1 MITENRG
8 RGAGLPHDPTVKT
21 VGNDP
26 EKRYRGGKGCEA
38 RINERVNVCYGY
50 ILEGG
55 TRRQIAQ
62 RIANRFNVSERT
74 AHNDY
79 KMAMHLVKTEQIE
92 TRDNLLNHIQGLRLA
107 TVRKALAKG
116 QYQTVAIL
124 LKDMGAVIGEVAPEI
139 QALNTPV
146 LNITVEESRRSSL
159 PQAATGE
166 SLDVAALPVCEE
178 LQQKEPGSG

>member
-1 MITENRG
+1 MVTENRG
-8 RGAGLPHDPTVKT
+8 KGAGLPHDPTVKT

-62 RIANRFNVSERT
+62 RIADRFNVSERT

-79 KMAMHLVKTEQIE
+79 RMAMELVKTEQIE
-92 TRDNLLNHIQGLRLA
+92 TRDNLLNQIQGLRLA

-124 LKDMGAVIGEVAPEI
+124 LKDMGAVIGEVAPEV
-139 QALNTPV
+139 QALNAPV
-146 LNITVEESRRSSL
+146 LNITVEESRKPELS
-159 PQAATGE
+159 AAAGAP
-166 SLDVAALPVCEE
+166 LDVAALPVCEE
-178 LQQKEPGSG
+178 LQQKEPGPG

>member
-1 MITENRG
+1 MVTENRG
-8 RGAGLPHDPTVKT
+8 KGAGLPHDPTVKT

-62 RIANRFNVSERT
+62 RIADRFNVSERT

-79 KMAMHLVKTEQIE
+79 KMAMELVKTEQIE
-92 TRDNLLNHIQGLRLA
+92 TRDNLLNQIQGLRLA

-124 LKDMGAVIGEVAPEI
+124 LKDMGAVIGEVAPEV
-139 QALNTPV
+139 QALNAPV
-146 LNITVEESRRSSL
+146 LNITVEESRKPELSS
-159 PQAATGE
+159 AAGAP
-166 SLDVAALPVCEE
+166 LDVAALPVCEE
-178 LQQKEPGSG
+178 MQQKEPGPG

>member
-1 MITENRG
+1 VVTENRG
-8 RGAGLPHDPTVKT
+8 KGAGLPHDPTVKT

-38 RINERVNVCYGY
+38 KINERVNVCYGY

-62 RIANRFNVSERT
+62 RIADRFNVSERT

-79 KMAMHLVKTEQIE
+79 KMAMELVKTEQIE
-92 TRDNLLNHIQGLRLA
+92 TRDNLLNQIQGLRLA

-124 LKDMGAVIGEVAPEI
+124 LKDMGAVIGEVAPEV
-139 QALNTPV
+139 QALNAPV
-146 LNITVEESRRSSL
+146 LNITVEESRKPELTSGAGA
-159 PQAATGE
+159 P
-166 SLDVAALPVCEE
+166 LDVAALPVCEE
-178 LQQKEPGSG
+178 MQQEEPGPG

>member
-1 MITENRG
+1 
-8 RGAGLPHDPTVKT
+8 

-38 RINERVNVCYGY
+38 KINERVNVCYGY

-62 RIANRFNVSERT
+62 RIADRFNVSERT

-79 KMAMHLVKTEQIE
+79 KMAMELVKTEQIE
-92 TRDNLLNHIQGLRLA
+92 TRDNLLNQIQGLRLA

-124 LKDMGAVIGEVAPEI
+124 LKDMGAVIGEVAPEV
-139 QALNTPV
+139 QALNAPV
-146 LNITVEESRRSSL
+146 LNITVEESRKPELTSGAGA
-159 PQAATGE
+159 P
-166 SLDVAALPVCEE
+166 LDVAALPVCEE
-178 LQQKEPGSG
+178 MQQEEPGPG

>member
-1 MITENRG
+1 MVTENRG
-8 RGAGLPHDPTVKT
+8 KGAGLPHDPTVKT

-38 RINERVNVCYGY
+38 KINERVNVCYGY

-62 RIANRFNVSERT
+62 RIADRFNVSERT

-79 KMAMHLVKTEQIE
+79 KMAMELVKTEQIE
-92 TRDNLLNHIQGLRLA
+92 TRDNLLNQIQGLRLA

-139 QALNTPV
+139 QALNAPV
-146 LNITVEESRRSSL
+146 LNITVEESRQSAL
-159 PQAATGE
+159 PPAATGE
-166 SLDVAALPVCEE
+166 SLDVTALPVCEE
-178 LQQKEPGSG
+178 LQQEEQGPG

>member
-1 MITENRG
+1 MVTENRG

-38 RINERVNVCYGY
+38 KINERVNVCYGY

-62 RIANRFNVSERT
+62 RIADRFNVSERT

-79 KMAMHLVKTEQIE
+79 KMAMELVKTEQIE
-92 TRDNLLNHIQGLRLA
+92 TRDNLLNQIQGLRLA

-124 LKDMGAVIGEVAPEI
+124 LKDMGAVIGEVAPEV
-139 QALNTPV
+139 QALNAPV
-146 LNITVEESRRSSL
+146 LNITVEESRKPELTS
-159 PQAATGE
+159 AAGAPRG
-166 SLDVAALPVCEE
+166 V
-178 LQQKEPGSG
+178 

>member
-1 MITENRG
+1 MVTENRG

-62 RIANRFNVSERT
+62 RIADRFNVSERT

-79 KMAMHLVKTEQIE
+79 KMAMELVKTEQIE
-92 TRDNLLNHIQGLRLA
+92 TRDNLLNQIQGLRLA

-139 QALNTPV
+139 QALNAPV
-146 LNITVEESRRSSL
+146 LNITVEESRKPELSS
-159 PQAATGE
+159 AAGAPLE
-166 SLDVAALPVCEE
+166 VAALPVCEE
-178 LQQKEPGSG
+178 LQQEEPDPG

>member
-1 MITENRG
+1 MVTENRG
-8 RGAGLPHDPTVKT
+8 KGAGLPHDPTVKT

-38 RINERVNVCYGY
+38 KINERVNVCYGY

-62 RIANRFNVSERT
+62 RIADRFNVSERT

-79 KMAMHLVKTEQIE
+79 KMAMELVKTEQIE
-92 TRDNLLNHIQGLRLA
+92 TRDNLLNQIQGLRLA

-124 LKDMGAVIGEVAPEI
+124 LKDMGAVIGEVAPEV
-139 QALNTPV
+139 QALNAPV
-146 LNITVEESRRSSL
+146 LNITVEESRKPELTSGAGA
-159 PQAATGE
+159 P
-166 SLDVAALPVCEE
+166 LDVAALPVCEE
-178 LQQKEPGSG
+178 MQQEEPGPG